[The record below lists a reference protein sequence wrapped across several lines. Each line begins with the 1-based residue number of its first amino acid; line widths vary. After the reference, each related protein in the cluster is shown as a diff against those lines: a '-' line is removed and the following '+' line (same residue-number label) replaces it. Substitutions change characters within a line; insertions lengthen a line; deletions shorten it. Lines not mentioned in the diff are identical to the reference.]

1 MTAGTRGRAEDGP
14 REPVFYSALHDLE
27 RIITTH
33 LFVICP
39 TDSGSTFLRNALA
52 TSRRTWNLLSEG
64 RSVFGVVRP
73 MYRKDNRLT
82 SSRRLWAARKRWLDV
97 LRDPAYCD

>member
-39 TDSGSTFLRNALA
+39 TNSGSTFLRNALA
-52 TSRRTWNLLSEG
+52 TSRRTWNLQNEG
-64 RSVFGVVRP
+64 RDTLSLGITYKGILTVKGRSDSGVRF
-73 MYRKDNRLT
+73 DRLNE
-82 SSRRLWAARKRWLDV
+82 
-97 LRDPAYCD
+97 LRGGDGP